1 MLPNNH
7 NEPIYSCKLTC
18 DKVRRVITSQ
28 LTISSTL
35 VTLLFLCFH
44 PPLPLHNF
52 LLPSFS
58 RILPSL
64 SFSLRGDAVT
74 YARLQHQKQ
83 GDEERMTGTTNGAP
97 EWGACLPTLS
107 SLVLTDAFSP
117 CTPSIVPLHSILS
130 SLPPLT
136 LHNNGI
142 CFINF
147 LELLHSCCPD
157 LIVSK
162 QIGVGFSPL
171 FGTWHVNGGL
181 SLWIDTSDYKFC
193 FSRFYS
199 WVKFIVFF
207 PLLFLAVFSCKPCF
221 CTKKKEMWGT
231 ALCVAQEPFRKSK

>member
-97 EWGACLPTLS
+97 E
-107 SLVLTDAFSP
+107 
-117 CTPSIVPLHSILS
+117 
-130 SLPPLT
+130 
-136 LHNNGI
+136 
-142 CFINF
+142 
-147 LELLHSCCPD
+147 
-157 LIVSK
+157 
-162 QIGVGFSPL
+162 
-171 FGTWHVNGGL
+171 
-181 SLWIDTSDYKFC
+181 
-193 FSRFYS
+193 
-199 WVKFIVFF
+199 
-207 PLLFLAVFSCKPCF
+207 
-221 CTKKKEMWGT
+221 
-231 ALCVAQEPFRKSK
+231 